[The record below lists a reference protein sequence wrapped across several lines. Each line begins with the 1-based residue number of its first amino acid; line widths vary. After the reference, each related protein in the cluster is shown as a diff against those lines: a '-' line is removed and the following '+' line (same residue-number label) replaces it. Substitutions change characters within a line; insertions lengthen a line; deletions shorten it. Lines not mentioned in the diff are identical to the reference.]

1 MKKTRD
7 GRRRFSREFK
17 IAAVRRVI
25 EGEPAG
31 DVARDLGINFQVLW
45 RWKQIVAEK
54 GEAHLYELGRPKQ
67 WQPWGIRP
75 EGQPSEV
82 SQQRRIAE
90 LERLVGRQQL
100 EIRFLDRA
108 LRRVEE
114 QRQPKSDDGGEAS
127 SKK

>member
-25 EGEPAG
+25 DGERAG
-31 DVARDLGINFQVLW
+31 DVARDLGITFQVLW
-45 RWKQIVAEK
+45 RWKKRVAEK
-54 GEAHLYELGRPKQ
+54 GEAYLYGLGRPKRR
-67 WQPWGIRP
+67 QPR
-75 EGQPSEV
+75 ESQSSDA

-114 QRQPKSDDGGEAS
+114 LRQEKNDDGGEAS
-127 SKK
+127 SKE